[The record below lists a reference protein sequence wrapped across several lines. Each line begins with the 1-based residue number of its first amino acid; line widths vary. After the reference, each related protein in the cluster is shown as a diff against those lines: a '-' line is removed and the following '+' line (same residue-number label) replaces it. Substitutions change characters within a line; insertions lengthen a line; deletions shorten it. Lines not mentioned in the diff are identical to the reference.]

1 MAPRG
6 VPDYMTAAWE
16 TATTHRD
23 PLTALGATRAL
34 LAHLARWEEGL
45 VHEAVEAGATWET
58 VGSAVGVSRQAA
70 WERFHRGVHELI
82 RDLHDHHHAEHGRG
96 PRRRRDGR
104 RRGDGTIDL

>member
-1 MAPRG
+1 MTVRD

-34 LAHLARWEEGL
+34 VAHLARWEEGL

-58 VGSAVGVSRQAA
+58 VGDAVGVSRQAA

-82 RDLHDHHHAEHGRG
+82 RELHDHHHEEHHRRGPGRG
-96 PRRRRDGR
+96 RR
-104 RRGDGTIDL
+104 RRGDGGIDV